1 MSDEKWVL
9 VTAAPGENAAIGMHG
24 TDLAHLV
31 NAAVLLDLYAAD
43 PSDDTGPLCERLT
56 DQRGAPFDWD
66 GTHYPAGTTQG
77 FLVCFEDYLAHVR
90 LFGAPLSAFHA
101 RAAAFVLR
109 RQADVPYFQN
119 LIVNSLAQYE
129 QLKAQAQHNQ
139 SLLAGIRGGVH

>member
-31 NAAVLLDLYAAD
+31 NAAVMLEQFEYE
-43 PSDDTGPLCERLT
+43 PEVSVT
-56 DQRGAPFDWD
+56 DQRGTDFEWD
-66 GTHYPAGTTQG
+66 GTPYPKTTQG
-77 FLVCFEDYLAHVR
+77 FLVQFDDDTIRVHL
-90 LFGAPLSAFHA
+90 LGAPLSPFHA
-101 RAAAFVLR
+101 RASAYVLR